1 MMTDSDTPP
10 SITVDPGAALKSIR
24 TDKGWTLAEVSKRT
38 KYPVSTLSK
47 IENGKTELTIEKL
60 VRISLALGVNI
71 VDLFAISPHS
81 GTTTESSRR
90 RSITRAG
97 EGEVVS
103 SKSGTYN
110 YHAVDLLEKQITPVI
125 GLITARNLEEFGS
138 FRKHAG
144 EEFVFVLE
152 GDLVL
157 HTDTYGPTQLKAGD
171 SIYFD
176 SSMGHAYVAGGDS
189 PCRIL
194 TISST
199 PQTDTLNP
207 VENHEEPPP
216 PFQPNVKTLGRAVRP
231 K

>member
-1 MMTDSDTPP
+1 MTNSDALP

-24 TDKGWTLAEVSKRT
+24 TEKGWTLAEVSKKT

-81 GTTTESSRR
+81 QTTHESSRR
-90 RSITRAG
+90 RSITKAG
-97 EGEVVS
+97 EGEIVS

-125 GLITARNLEEFGS
+125 GHITARSLEEFGN

-152 GDLVL
+152 GELIL
-157 HTDTYGPTQLKAGD
+157 HTDTYGPTHLKAGD

-176 SSMGHAYVAGGDS
+176 SSMGHAYIAGGDA

-194 TISST
+194 TTSST
-199 PQTDTLNP
+199 PSTDSLNP
-207 VENHEEPPP
+207 VSSNVTNAPHSHSEE
-216 PFQPNVKTLGRAVRP
+216 
-231 K
+231 

>member
-1 MMTDSDTPP
+1 MTEPEAPP
-10 SITVDPGAALKSIR
+10 SITVNPGAALKSIR
-24 TDKGWTLAEVSKRT
+24 IDKGWTLAEVSKRT
-38 KYPVSTLSK
+38 NYPVSTLSK
-47 IENGKTELTIEKL
+47 IENGKTELTIDKL

-81 GTTTESSRR
+81 GTTNESSRR

-97 EGEVVS
+97 EGEIVS
-103 SKSGTYN
+103 SKSGVYN
-110 YHAVDLLEKQITPVI
+110 YQAVDLLEKQITPVI
-125 GLITARNLEEFGS
+125 GHITAHSLEEFGS

-152 GDLVL
+152 GELIL
-157 HTDTYGPTQLKAGD
+157 HTDTYGPTHLNTGD

-176 SSMGHAYVAGGDS
+176 SSMGHAYVAGGDV

-199 PQTDTLNP
+199 PETDSLNP
-207 VENHEEPPP
+207 VQSQDVPLTLVSSGGEVPKKE
-216 PFQPNVKTLGRAVRP
+216 QKT
-231 K
+231 